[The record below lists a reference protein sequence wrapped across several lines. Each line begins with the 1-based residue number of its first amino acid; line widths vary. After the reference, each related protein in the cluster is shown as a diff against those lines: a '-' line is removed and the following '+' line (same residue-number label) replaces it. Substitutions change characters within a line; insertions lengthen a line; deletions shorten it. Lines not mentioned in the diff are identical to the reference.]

1 MCEVGTQRRQHR
13 QCLSPVRRSYKPGKH
28 ACRQLLTG
36 FALHKVAPLLLPPLQ
51 VRAALFGPVVHGLS
65 ECAALRYICPDNPL
79 WQQAA
84 SGLTGVIQ
92 AGLPAVNIMFV
103 NSSQQ
108 PAQAWQVLADAFET
122 FLLGEGL
129 PEGLLPPAEQQ
140 QRAGDGATEQPPQ
153 AQPQLR
159 HGGGGAVAA
168 AAAADGAAE
177 AALQTAVL
185 DVLTEQVLA
194 SCSSAAYE
202 QRSRLVRVL
211 VVGSGST
218 AGHVCLASSSSTA
231 DADASVHAAAAS
243 DAAAAG
249 GATADS
255 SCRCPA
261 ADQRFSQMC
270 LRHLAMLASRG
281 TDGQAGSLNA
291 VLLEVAQIALPQ
303 LLQRC
308 RAVLQAYCRVEQ
320 AAVALELQQ
329 LQRQLQTQQQ
339 GQGLQQQGEGDAA
352 ADQGAPLVSQAECS
366 VVAIVQQVQQQ
377 QQAEE
382 AGSGEQVQMLQLQQ
396 RCLVDEVLCVLHVL
410 LELRIDAAVFE
421 HLLGQ
426 EPSLAAC
433 LAAVQHAQVVHAQL
447 QQQQQQQSPGPQ
459 QAGAGLLQQQ
469 LSGSSGAQQQK
480 QQSAAAAEV
489 QRRYSS
495 ASQGGASEQGD
506 GDSGGGSSSSSSR
519 HQGHLLLVYREL
531 ADCAG
536 CSDRRVGVLVR
547 AALQAAGQQL
557 AL

>member
-1 MCEVGTQRRQHR
+1 MAVD
-13 QCLSPVRRSYKPGKH
+13 K
-28 ACRQLLTG
+28 LTG
-36 FALHKVAPLLLPPLQ
+36 CASNKGALILLPPLLQ
-51 VRAALFGPVVHGLS
+51 VRATLFGPVVHGLS
-65 ECAALRYICPDNPL
+65 ECAALRYICPDDPL

-84 SGLTGVIQ
+84 AGLTSVIQ

-103 NSSQQ
+103 NSAQQ
-108 PAQAWQVLADAFET
+108 PANAWQVLADAFET

-129 PEGLLPPAEQQ
+129 PEGLLPSAQEQQ
-140 QRAGDGATEQPPQ
+140 QQQQSQKAGDGAGEVQ
-153 AQPQLR
+153 
-159 HGGGGAVAA
+159 HSGGGGAVAA
-168 AAAADGAAE
+168 AADGAAAAAE
-177 AALQTAVL
+177 EAAALQTAVL

-211 VVGSGST
+211 MVGAGST
-218 AGHVCLASSSSTA
+218 AGHACLVGSGTGGA
-231 DADASVHAAAAS
+231 DAGVHAAAAG
-243 DAAAAG
+243 DRIAAAA
-249 GATADS
+249 ATDAP

-270 LRHLAMLASRG
+270 LRRLAMLASRG

-320 AAVALELQQ
+320 AAIALELQQ
-329 LQRQLQTQQQ
+329 LQRQVQAQQQHQGQGLQLQRQVQAQQQHQ
-339 GQGLQQQGEGDAA
+339 GQGLQQQQQQQQQQGEGAA
-352 ADQGAPLVSQAECS
+352 GADPLVPLVCQAECT
-366 VVAIVQQVQQQ
+366 VVAVVQQVQQ

-382 AGSGEQVQMLQLQQ
+382 AGSGEQAQVLQLQQ

-410 LELRIDAAVFE
+410 LDLQIDVAVFE

-433 LAAVQHAQVVHAQL
+433 LAAVQHAQVVQAQL
-447 QQQQQQQSPGPQ
+447 QQQQQQQPVGPQ
-459 QAGAGLLQQQ
+459 QAGAGQSLQQQ
-469 LSGSSGAQQQK
+469 LPGSSGVQQQK
-480 QQSAAAAEV
+480 QLQSAAAAEV

-495 ASQGGASEQGD
+495 TSQGGASEQGD
-506 GDSGGGSSSSSSR
+506 GEGSSSSR
-519 HQGHLLLVYREL
+519 HQGHLLLLYRQL

-536 CSDRRVGVLVR
+536 CRDRRVGVLVR